1 MLTSRVGW
9 RVMGKA
15 REFLADQASKAE
27 RTLGFRSP
35 TPLPA
40 ATVTLGL
47 GLHPSELWL
56 PYL

>member
-1 MLTSRVGW
+1 
-9 RVMGKA
+9 MGKA

-35 TPLPA
+35 TLLPA

-47 GLHPSELWL
+47 GLHHPELWL